1 MNAKRSLS
9 PTTKPCELSVKV
21 PLAALLTVAAVADA
35 FSLLSSI
42 ETVIVTPAVDLLA
55 ASSSI
60 AIALIPEGV

>member
-9 PTTKPCELSVKV
+9 PTTKPCELSVKIPV
-21 PLAALLTVAAVADA
+21 APTSEAAVADA
-35 FSLLSSI
+35 FALLSSI